1 MINRKC
7 DNKSKCPEEFSHTN
21 RMAESNYYSTVIDS
35 NSISRDITL
44 LHKEGK
50 DDIAKRM
57 QKLQDRNKELE
68 HKMRESLNIKE
79 TTPKIEDI
87 TEVSNDQTQKKN
99 TSCFILQIVL
109 FILIP
114 IRMCGIYYC
123 DVLSDILQMLSLYNN
138 CHLDFFIT
146 SLLILVTSHM
156 ITVVYV
162 KVHSNLTRTSAL
174 FYPWIFE

>member
-1 MINRKC
+1 
-7 DNKSKCPEEFSHTN
+7 
-21 RMAESNYYSTVIDS
+21 MAESNYTNIDSTSTSAETVI
-35 NSISRDITL
+35 
-44 LHKEGK
+44 LHKEHK
-50 DDIAKRM
+50 DDIAKTM
-57 QKLQDRNKELE
+57 QNLQERNEELE
-68 HKMRESLNIKE
+68 RKMKAILNSKE
-79 TTPKIEDI
+79 TATQDEHV
-87 TEVSNDQTQKKN
+87 TEISMNQTHEKN

-138 CHLDFFIT
+138 CHIDFFIT